1 MTDRNLFVTVSG
13 MSSPIG
19 MRLSSRDNSLNAVRL
34 ILAAAVILAH
44 SWTLGGYGSSAFT
57 WIGANSVNGFFALS
71 GFLIAGSRLRN
82 GFGHYLWRRAQ
93 RIFPGFWVCLLVI
106 GFAFAPLGALIAG
119 QSWNPLHSVSYV
131 LDNASLVIFTRDI
144 GDTLAA
150 SQEGANWN
158 RSFWSLMHEFIA
170 YLLCGAA
177 LGIAWVRRNLAL
189 SAGLVVIALPIA
201 AWSVG
206 DLDGHAHMINDSL
219 RLLTFFAA
227 GVLAHSLRD
236 RIPTSHP
243 LAALS
248 AVIVVAAG
256 FSSEMALNT
265 FTAIPLT
272 YLLLHIGATWR
283 TSIAAKEDVSF
294 GLYIYGYP
302 VQQVLGMIG
311 LGIAPVPVFALV
323 SLALTY
329 PLALASWRLVEKP
342 AMRLRL
348 PARPT
353 GDLPSVAVPARVV
366 DNLSGIPE
374 GYPAHSTFV
383 GSR

>member
-1 MTDRNLFVTVSG
+1 
-13 MSSPIG
+13 MSTPIG
-19 MRLSSRDNSLNAVRL
+19 SALSSRDNSLNAVRL

-71 GFLIAGSRLRN
+71 GFLIAGSRMRN

-93 RIFPGFWVCLLVI
+93 RIFPGFWVCLVVI
-106 GFAFAPLGALIAG
+106 GFVFAPIGGLIGG
-119 QSWNPLHSVSYV
+119 QGWNPLDSFRYV
-131 LDNASLVIFTRDI
+131 VDNASLVIHTRDI

-150 SQEGANWN
+150 APEGSNWN
-158 RSFWSLMHEFIA
+158 RSLWSLMHEFIA
-170 YLLCGAA
+170 YLVCGAA

-189 SAGLVVIALPIA
+189 SAGLVVMTLPIIG
-201 AWSVG
+201 WNIG
-206 DLDGHAHMINDSL
+206 EFHGEAHMINDSL

-227 GVLAHSLRD
+227 GVLAHALRD
-236 RIPTSHP
+236 RIPTSHTA
-243 LAALS
+243 AALS
-248 AVIVVAAG
+248 AVVVLAAG
-256 FSSEMALNT
+256 FTSEMVLHT

-272 YLLLHIGATWR
+272 YLLLHVGATWR

-302 VQQVLGMIG
+302 VQQVLGMVG
-311 LGIAPVPVFALV
+311 LAFAPVWVFAII

-329 PLALASWRLVEKP
+329 PLALASWRMVEKP

-348 PARPT
+348 PSR
-353 GDLPSVAVPARVV
+353 PARDVTPT
-366 DNLSGIPE
+366 DA
-374 GYPAHSTFV
+374 PAPAAPAAEPAEVLAHRELV
-383 GSR
+383 GTR

>member
-1 MTDRNLFVTVSG
+1 
-13 MSSPIG
+13 MSTPIG
-19 MRLSSRDNSLNAVRL
+19 SALSSRDNSLNAVRL

-44 SWTLGGYGSSAFT
+44 SWTLGGYGSSIFT

-93 RIFPGFWVCLLVI
+93 RIFPGFWVCLVVI
-106 GFAFAPLGALIAG
+106 GFVFAPIGGLIGG
-119 QSWNPLHSVSYV
+119 QGWNPLDSVRYV
-131 LDNASLVIFTRDI
+131 TDNASLVIHTRDI

-150 SQEGANWN
+150 APEESNWN
-158 RSFWSLMHEFIA
+158 RSLWSLMHEFIA
-170 YLLCGAA
+170 YLACGAA

-189 SAGLVVIALPIA
+189 SAGLVVITLPIIG
-201 AWSVG
+201 WNIG
-206 DLDGHAHMINDSL
+206 ELHGEAHMINDGL

-227 GVLAHSLRD
+227 GVLAHALRD

-248 AVIVVAAG
+248 AVAVVAAG
-256 FSSEMALNT
+256 FSSEMVLHT

-272 YLLLHIGATWR
+272 YLLLHVGATWR

-302 VQQVLGMIG
+302 VQQVLGMVG
-311 LGIAPVPVFALV
+311 LGLAPVWVFAII

-348 PARPT
+348 PSRPT
-353 GDLPSVAVPARVV
+353 GDLQPVESKVEADASLPPRE
-366 DNLSGIPE
+366 LH
-374 GYPAHSTFV
+374 AHGTLV